1 MKTIVRYLLI
11 IVVFISCESVFDF
24 ENLPTTELVV
34 VDGKISNQIGQ
45 SRVILSRSDNF
56 NASSSAG
63 RPITDAAVY
72 IITDDAERI
81 DFISRLNSNVYFP
94 KADFIAQPTIEYQL
108 HIEVDNHK
116 IQSSVET
123 INNNANFG
131 IRAEYVQVDILTDA
145 NSIQSR
151 SGHNI
156 FAIFGNTVEPDLYL
170 KWRWEGNYEH
180 PYTYLD
186 TRDRQLG
193 YFSLT
198 STTDFNTSGA
208 EAFNTAFI
216 TNQSLT
222 WQEPI
227 GFSIDPEN
235 LEPEDYAGQLT
246 PETVELII
254 DSLTFIN
261 DISPRKEFQYL
272 VSLKQE
278 SLTKAAYDY
287 WSEILN
293 QKQNTGSIFDGFP
306 NTINGNL
313 VSNNEEIVL
322 GYFYAV
328 SEISRNY
335 ELVYF
340 ASKP

>member
-1 MKTIVRYLLI
+1 MKNIVRYILI

-24 ENLPTTELVV
+24 ENLPTSELVV
-34 VDGKISNQIGQ
+34 VDGKISTQIGQ
-45 SRVILSRSDNF
+45 SRVIISRSDNF

-72 IITDDAERI
+72 IITDDAERV

-94 KADFIAQPTIEYQL
+94 KADFIAQPTIQYKL

-116 IQSSVET
+116 IQSSIET

-151 SGHNI
+151 FGHNI
-156 FAIFGNTVEPDLYL
+156 FAIFGSTVEPDLYL

-186 TRDRQLG
+186 VRKRQLG
-193 YFSLT
+193 YFNLT
-198 STTDFNTSGA
+198 STTDFNTSGE

-227 GFSIDPEN
+227 GFRIDPEN

-246 PETVELII
+246 PETVESII

-261 DISPRKEFQYL
+261 DTSPRKEFQYL

-278 SLTKAAYDY
+278 SLTKAAYNY

-306 NTINGNL
+306 STINGNL

-340 ASKP
+340 ANKP